1 MGMTDQVG
9 AELDE
14 FVTDT
19 LRNNVLGLPLD
30 LASLNLA
37 RGRDTG
43 VPSLNNFRTQLYAS
57 TGESSLKPYTSWV
70 DFGQNLKHPDSVVNF
85 MAAYGTHRPIK
96 AAPSIADK
104 RTAAQRLFDMDTTD
118 AATPA
123 DASSSSTAR
132 ARGTGHAESPP
143 A

>member
-43 VPSLNNFRTQLYAS
+43 VPSLNNFRSQLYKS

-85 MAAYGTHRPIK
+85 MAAYGTHPTRSRPRRRSLTSGRR
-96 AAPSIADK
+96 PSGC
-104 RTAAQRLFDMDTTD
+104 
-118 AATPA
+118 
-123 DASSSSTAR
+123 STWTR
-132 ARGTGHAESPP
+132 RMP
-143 A
+143 